1 MSVKNVVAITFM
13 CQIIKVFHLNFLK
26 NINLPRLFNLSGIL
40 PEPRYYY
47 RIKLPC
53 LFCLSGILPES
64 RNQIS
69 VTYVKNEKQK
79 QNKNKTKQIVK
90 HPTMS
95 FLAEVIPPGC
105 WIILYL
111 QYHRSFFSTIN
122 KGRPELPC
130 MTVVTI
136 VIIIVIIIIIII
148 IITTT
153 SNIIT
158 IINQTI

>member
-1 MSVKNVVAITFM
+1 
-13 CQIIKVFHLNFLK
+13 
-26 NINLPRLFNLSGIL
+26 
-40 PEPRYYY
+40 
-47 RIKLPC
+47 
-53 LFCLSGILPES
+53 
-64 RNQIS
+64 
-69 VTYVKNEKQK
+69 
-79 QNKNKTKQIVK
+79 
-90 HPTMS
+90 MS

-148 IITTT
+148 SIIIIIIIIITTT
-153 SNIIT
+153 INIIT